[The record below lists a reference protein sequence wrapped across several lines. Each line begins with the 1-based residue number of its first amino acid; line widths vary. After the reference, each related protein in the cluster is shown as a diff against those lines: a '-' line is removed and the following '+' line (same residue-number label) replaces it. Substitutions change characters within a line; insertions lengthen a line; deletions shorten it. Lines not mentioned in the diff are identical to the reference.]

1 MNLGPTVQL
10 LRSLGVLVKRGF
22 VHPLRLAADA
32 RSAKIAARCGPFP
45 AMINYTA
52 RYEPDRHALVDP
64 RGTLS
69 YGALERQSNALARGL
84 AAAGIGPGDI
94 AGILARDHRGAVAAM
109 IATGKLGVR
118 VVIMNTGFAGPQL
131 REVADREGVTVV
143 FHDDEFASA
152 ATALPPSVTRFRT
165 WDDGRPP
172 ADGTPSVD
180 ELIAANA
187 PDPLPLP
194 AEAGGLV
201 LLTSGTTGTP
211 KGAVRTKISPLQSA
225 QLLDRVPLTR
235 GGAMVV
241 AAPLFHATGLGQF
254 TLALSLGKTVV
265 FGRGKFDAE
274 ATLASVAR
282 HRADTLILVPTMLGR
297 ILDLGPDV
305 LARHDVSSLRIIASG
320 GSAISPGLSARTA
333 AAFGDVLYNNYGAT
347 EVAAVSVATP
357 AELRRAPGT
366 VGRPPVGVTVA
377 LFDAEGREV
386 TAPGE
391 PGIIHVANGLSFG
404 GYTDGRD
411 KDRRAGMISTGDIG
425 HFDRSGLLFIDG
437 RGDDMI
443 VSGGE
448 NVYPV
453 EVENLLADRDDIG
466 DAAVVGVDDPD
477 FGQRLR
483 AFVVPH
489 RGATVDPDEIRGY
502 VKSQLARYKV
512 PRDVVVVPE
521 IPRNGSGKI
530 LRGRLAELPAEQL
543 AD

>member
-1 MNLGPTVQL
+1 MLEKTVQI
-10 LRSLGVLVKRGF
+10 LRSLEVLRKRGF
-22 VHPLRLAADA
+22 IHPLRLAADA
-32 RSAKIAARCGPFP
+32 HSAKIAAHCGPFP
-45 AMINYTA
+45 AMISYTA
-52 RYEPDRHALVDP
+52 RYSPDRQALVDA

-84 AAAGIGPGDI
+84 SAAGIGPGDT
-94 AGILARDHRGAVAAM
+94 AAVLARDHRGAVTTM
-109 IATGKLGVR
+109 IAAGKLGVR
-118 VVIMNTGFAGPQL
+118 LVIMNTGFAGPQL
-131 REVADREGVTVV
+131 REVAEREGVTVL

-152 ATALPPSVTRFRT
+152 TTALPDTVARLRT
-165 WDDGRPP
+165 WSDKPWVTGGSP
-172 ADGTPSVD
+172 TVES
-180 ELIAANA
+180 LIAGNA
-187 PDPLPLP
+187 TGPLPLP
-194 AEAGGLV
+194 AESGGLV

-211 KGAVRTKISPLQSA
+211 KGAVRKRISPLQSA

-254 TLALSLGKTVV
+254 TLAMALGKTVV

-297 ILDLGPDV
+297 ILDLGPEV

-366 VGRPPVGVTVA
+366 VGRPPVGVRVA
-377 LFDAEGREV
+377 LFGPDGTRISEPE
-386 TAPGE
+386 T
-391 PGIIHVANGLSFG
+391 PGIIFVANGLSFG

-411 KDRRAGMISTGDIG
+411 KDRYDGMISTGDIG
-425 HFDRSGLLFIDG
+425 HFDRSGLLFLDG

-448 NVYPV
+448 NVYPA
-453 EVENLLADRDDIG
+453 EVENLLADRDDIA
-466 DAAVVGVDDPD
+466 DAAVIGVDDPD

-483 AFVVPH
+483 AFVVARP
-489 RGATVDPDEIRGY
+489 GVELDADEIRGY

-512 PRDVVVVPE
+512 PRDVLIVGE

-530 LRGRLAELPAEQL
+530 VRGRLAELAVKS
-543 AD
+543 A